1 MTGTTSSSTDVAELG
16 RLIHCASYNLL
27 AAVIS
32 ATQSD
37 LKFYTGFLFPPDNL
51 AKVCLST
58 TPMVLYGLWCPVII
72 FLILCSTCVLVLLEM
87 IRNMTSTLYIYFLM
101 MMMLSVVVVVILTTT
116 ETARISN

>member
-16 RLIHCASYNLL
+16 RLIHCAAYNLL

-51 AKVCLST
+51 AKVCFSLQLLHIT
-58 TPMVLYGLWCPVII
+58 LWAN
-72 FLILCSTCVLVLLEM
+72 FT
-87 IRNMTSTLYIYFLM
+87 RDGF
-101 MMMLSVVVVVILTTT
+101 
-116 ETARISN
+116 